1 VLAVTLS
8 ASPGAMA
15 PTINKTKLVA
25 TTMATFVSTDKFIIF
40 PSIVAGNLIAVVR
53 RQGDFEGTAGALMFT
68 STFLLSPPPPPK
80 NWPPKKKS
88 AAATTITKITNMATT
103 AALLP
108 SPLLLLAIKSIL
120 LHSVMIRFSKA
131 M

>member
-1 VLAVTLS
+1 MKEES
-8 ASPGAMA
+8 QE
-15 PTINKTKLVA
+15 K
-25 TTMATFVSTDKFIIF
+25 
-40 PSIVAGNLIAVVR
+40 

-68 STFLLSPPPPPK
+68 STFFGLAAATAG

-88 AAATTITKITNMATT
+88 AATTMITKITDMATT

-108 SPLLLLAIKSIL
+108 PPFLSAINFIL
-120 LHSVMIRFSKA
+120 LTALMIGFSSA